1 MVVDGGERNIV
12 RKEII
17 FVEWWAGK
25 TVQGERKGTEERRCE
40 DADLEP
46 GRQVTRHGLSEKNR
60 PRNSRDGSLVNSS
73 ECPIVSAPGNGSKFR
88 GVPTLHIEGRGSSE
102 PA

>member
-46 GRQVTRHGLSEKNR
+46 GRQVTRHGLS
-60 PRNSRDGSLVNSS
+60 G
-73 ECPIVSAPGNGSKFR
+73 
-88 GVPTLHIEGRGSSE
+88 
-102 PA
+102 